1 MNIFLQQL
9 VNGLSEAS
17 VIILIGIG
25 ITIIFGL
32 TGIINFAHGEFLMV
46 GGMVT
51 WVLVSHGSTY
61 VLALFV
67 AALTVGLLGLVTERG
82 LFRFTLE
89 RPMNGFIVSLG
100 LIVILQHVVI
110 RAWNS
115 NQKSIPDPIG
125 GVWQVGD
132 VRIIVMRA
140 IVVGVTAVAVALTF
154 FAISRSR
161 YGLALRASV
170 ADRETAALMG
180 IPVRR
185 YVTAVFAYGSFIAGL
200 GGALLIALYP
210 ITAFIGS
217 IVVVKGF
224 AVALI
229 GGLGNVT
236 GAVVAGLI
244 LGLVDG
250 LSAGYGAP
258 EWIDAYSFAMMI
270 IVLVL
275 RPQGLFGGTEG
286 PKSV

>member
-1 MNIFLQQL
+1 MEIILQQL

-17 VIILIGIG
+17 VIILIGMG

-51 WVLVSHGSTY
+51 WFLVSHSVGY
-61 VLALFV
+61 VPALLLSAV
-67 AALTVGLLGLVTERG
+67 AVGVLGLATERG
-82 LFRFTLE
+82 LFRFTLS

-110 RAWNS
+110 RIWNS

-125 GVWQVGD
+125 GVWQVGG

-140 IVVGVTAVAVALTF
+140 VVMAVAAAAVALTF
-154 FAISRSR
+154 FAISNSR
-161 YGLALRASV
+161 YGLALRASI
-170 ADRETAALMG
+170 ADQETATLMG

-185 YVTAVFAYGSFIAGL
+185 YIMAVFVYGSFLAGL
-200 GGALLIALYP
+200 GGGLMIALYP

-224 AVALI
+224 AVALM
-229 GGLGNVT
+229 GGLGNVA
-236 GAVVAGLI
+236 GAVIAGLI
-244 LGLVDG
+244 LGLLDAV
-250 LSAGYGAP
+250 SAGYGAP
-258 EWIDAYSFAMMI
+258 QWIDAYAFAMMI
-270 IVLVL
+270 IVLVIS
-275 RPQGLFGGTEG
+275 PHGLLGGTEG